1 MAKTQLLDGHLSIDT
16 LSITPT
22 TTTQNQNEVTVSY
35 RVDGS
40 TQLNYPTPQD
50 VPKLKAE
57 IAFQADTPLD
67 SAQAFYVQAKIQK
80 DTALLQSYI
89 VSPNPFSED
98 LTATGSLA
106 SDGSI
111 IPGTVNV
118 YFVDDQ
124 GNSIPATQV
133 INDMPTASTVEA
145 STQEGL
151 ANVVS
156 HFTHSISASTLSSS
170 SSGGLYEGEQAQVL
184 YVNSYTD
191 NTSTECAGGTNPTYQ
206 DQSYWNPA
214 YEHIWCNDCANYASQ
229 GLYDGGL
236 YLNSTWE
243 PYTSDW
249 VGAQGLNTYL
259 ISLGST
265 PESYSAASA
274 GDMVFLGT
282 PGSFY
287 HAMTVTYDDGTN
299 VRESAHTSD
308 RKDISDFSPSWS
320 VAHFY
325 NTFLISLG

>member
-16 LSITPT
+16 LSISSTSI
-22 TTTQNQNEVTVSY
+22 TQNQNEVTVSY

-50 VPKLKAE
+50 VPKLIAETAFKA
-57 IAFQADTPLD
+57 DNPLN
-67 SAQAFYVQAKIQK
+67 SAQSSYVQAKIQK

-89 VSPNPFSED
+89 DSPNPFSED

-118 YFVDDQ
+118 YFVDYE
-124 GNSIPATQV
+124 GNSIPAAQV
-133 INDMPTASTVEA
+133 IDSIPSPSAVEA

-156 HFTHSISASTLSSS
+156 HFTHSGSASTLSSS
-170 SSGGLYEGEQAQVL
+170 TSSGLYEGEQNQVA
-184 YVNSYTD
+184 YVNSWTD
-191 NTSTECAGGTNPTYQ
+191 NTTTECSGGTNPTYQ
-206 DQSYWNPA
+206 DQSYWNPS

-236 YLNSTWE
+236 LLNSTWE
-243 PYTSDW
+243 PYTNDW
-249 VGAQGLNTYL
+249 VNAQGLNNYL
-259 ISLGST
+259 TSLGAT

-274 GDMVFLGT
+274 GDLVWLGT

-287 HAMTVTYDDGTN
+287 HVMTVTYDDGTN

-308 RKDISDFSPSWS
+308 RLDISDFTPSWS
-320 VAHFY
+320 EAHFY
-325 NTFLISLG
+325 NVFLISVG